1 MGMTQVL
8 FKNNGECLEKLKELG
23 ILSKTKEIS
32 DLSTILFKKVNSDNK
47 IKSFS
52 CKVIGF
58 NYKENPDNCI
68 NKTYDNLI
76 VEVDNSIFNINPE
89 YLKDMQSKSWGQKE
103 DTNIKD
109 TPSIPHLPISNK
121 MGIFIHLFTKPREG
135 IILEITNAKSTIP
148 DEFLSTAITK
158 GFNKAMNTNLTYEQ
172 IKQKHYVNRYSH
184 VRFSDD
190 YETFYL
196 EDNMTTFS
204 LNHKT
209 RNYIFAT
216 ESLSTAEIDSKNY
229 TRIVSID
236 FETANSKRASVCSIG
251 FVVEENGEIIKEKEI
266 LVNPKTDFTPMSIR
280 VHDIRPLDVVDAPTW
295 DVAWKEVESYITD
308 STLVIAHNLRS
319 MELACIRQ
327 ECERYNIELP
337 SFAKLR
343 GHNKMAYDTL
353 KIAKENYPD
362 FQNYKLDTLAKHFN
376 IELDHHNALSD
387 AKACLELFHHLK
399 GDYSTNV

>member
-8 FKNNGECLEKLKELG
+8 FKNDGECLAKLKELG

-32 DLSTILFKKVNSDNK
+32 DLSTILYKKVKLDNK
-47 IKSFS
+47 VESFS

-68 NKTYDNLI
+68 NKVYENLI
-76 VEVDNSIFNINPE
+76 VEADNSTFNINPE

-103 DTNIKD
+103 DINIKD
-109 TPSIPHLPISNK
+109 TPSIPNLPKSNK

-135 IILEITNAKSTIP
+135 VILEITNAKSTIS

-158 GFNKAMNTNLTYEQ
+158 GFNRAMNTNLTYEQ
-172 IKQKHYVNRYSH
+172 VKQKHYVNRYSH

-209 RNYIFAT
+209 KNYIFIK
-216 ESLSTAEIDSKNY
+216 ESLSVAEIDSKKY

-251 FVVEENGEIIKEKEI
+251 FVVEEYGEIIMEKEI
-266 LVNPKTDFTPMSIR
+266 LVNPKTDFTPKCIK
-280 VHDIRPLDVVDAPTW
+280 VHGIKPLDVVDAPTW

-327 ECERYNIELP
+327 ECERYNMELP
-337 SFAKLR
+337 PFAKVR

-353 KIAKENYPD
+353 KIAKDNYSDLENHR
-362 FQNYKLDTLAKHFN
+362 LDTLAKYFN
-376 IELDHHNALSD
+376 INLDHHNALSD
-387 AKACLELFHHLK
+387 AKACLELFHHLR
-399 GDYSTNV
+399 GDYVTNI